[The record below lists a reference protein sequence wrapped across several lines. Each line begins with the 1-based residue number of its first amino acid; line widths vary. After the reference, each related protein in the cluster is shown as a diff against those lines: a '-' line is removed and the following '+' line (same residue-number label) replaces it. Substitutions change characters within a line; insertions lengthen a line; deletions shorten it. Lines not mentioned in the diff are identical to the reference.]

1 VSAASVGECVEDEAE
16 VKAIVAYLDAHTPS
30 VRKARLRKYA
40 ETLVQM
46 VGEEK

>member
-1 VSAASVGECVEDEAE
+1 MSAASVGECVEDEAE
-16 VKAIVAYLDAHTPS
+16 VKAIVAYLDAHTPG

-46 VGEEK
+46 VSEEK